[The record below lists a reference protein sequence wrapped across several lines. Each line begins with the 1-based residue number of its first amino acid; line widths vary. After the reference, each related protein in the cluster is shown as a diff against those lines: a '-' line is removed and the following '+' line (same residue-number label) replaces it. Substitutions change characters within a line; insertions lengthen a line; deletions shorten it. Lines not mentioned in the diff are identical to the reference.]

1 MSHGVFFACA
11 DAESEEGFTP
21 LHCAAMGASLECTQ
35 LLLEAGA
42 DRNATDR
49 GGAVPWAHVPEAA
62 GKMRALL
69 KPAGPAQKLPGA
81 TQASV
86 DGAPAEQQTRDQDFA
101 VSASAQ
107 VLQILQWAAM
117 ED

>member
-1 MSHGVFFACA
+1 MSHRFFCACA
-11 DAESEEGFTP
+11 DARNEEGFTP
-21 LHCAAMGASLECTQ
+21 LHCAAMGASLECAQ

-62 GKMRALL
+62 GKLRALL
-69 KPAGPAQKLPGA
+69 EPAGPAQKLPRA

-86 DGAPAEQQTRDQDFA
+86 NGVPAEQQTPDQAFA

-107 VLQILQWAAM
+107 VLQILHWAAT

>member
-1 MSHGVFFACA
+1 MSHRGFFACA
-11 DAESEEGFTP
+11 DAESAEGFTP
-21 LHCAAMGASLECTQ
+21 LHCAAMGGSLECAQ

-62 GKMRALL
+62 GKLLALL
-69 KPAGPAQKLPGA
+69 KPAGPAQNLPGA

-86 DGAPAEQQTRDQDFA
+86 NGIPAEQQTHDQAFA
-101 VSASAQ
+101 VSASA
-107 VLQILQWAAM
+107 
-117 ED
+117 